1 VLLNIFSL
9 KLAQPSSYMFLPSKT
24 GGDGNQ
30 QVSNLE
36 KSVSGATATTLSSYS
51 WDICGVLG
59 GLKIM
64 HKE

>member
-1 VLLNIFSL
+1 
-9 KLAQPSSYMFLPSKT
+9 MFLPSKT

-36 KSVSGATATTLSSYS
+36 KSVSGAAATTLSRYS
-51 WDICGVLG
+51 QDICGVVG

-64 HKE
+64 HME